1 MKRIGDVL
9 TTISI
14 PVGPAKSNGS
24 STTRPSWKC
33 EKCKDA
39 GWVRMEVPVGHP
51 NFGRLFP
58 CECKVTEQTERGREK
73 LRRLSNLEAF
83 TQHTF
88 DDFEM
93 VPGTEQAFT
102 AAREFARNPD
112 GWLYLYGGV
121 GTGKTH
127 LAVAAALEIQERN
140 GSVYFAVVPDLLDHL
155 RMTFDPAQGVAY
167 DDRFNAIRGAFL
179 LVLDDLG
186 TENTTPWAREKLYQI
201 FNHRYV
207 ERLPTIVTS
216 NRRHEDIDERIRSRL
231 LDVRYTN
238 EVNLTAEDFR
248 LRGHPNYVRGRSPQQ
263 RARGYQQGSR

>member
-14 PVGPAKSNGS
+14 PVGPANRNGS
-24 STTRPSWKC
+24 DTTKPTWKC
-33 EKCKDA
+33 AKCKDA

-58 CECKVTEQTERGREK
+58 CDCKMAEQAERGREK

-88 DDFEM
+88 DDFEI
-93 VPGTEQAFT
+93 VPGSEQAFD

-112 GWLYLYGGV
+112 GWLYLYGAV

-207 ERLPTIVTS
+207 ERLLTIVTS
-216 NRRHEDIDERIRSRL
+216 NQSHDKIDERILSRL
-231 LDVRYTN
+231 LDTHLTRDIYIDAADYRRRERPDYT
-238 EVNLTAEDFR
+238 
-248 LRGHPNYVRGRSPQQ
+248 RGRS
-263 RARGYQQGSR
+263 RSR

>member
-24 STTRPSWKC
+24 ATTKPSWKC

-58 CECKVTEQTERGREK
+58 CDCKMAEQAERGREK

-88 DDFEM
+88 DDFEV
-93 VPGTEQAFT
+93 VPGTEQALD

-112 GWLYLYGGV
+112 GWLYLYGAV
-121 GTGKTH
+121 GTGKTPPPGGGGF
-127 LAVAAALEIQERN
+127 EIREPN
-140 GSVYFAVVPDLLDHL
+140 GSVYFGVGPDLLDPL
-155 RMTFDPAQGVAY
+155 RTTFDPTQGVAY

-186 TENTTPWAREKLYQI
+186 TENTTLWAREKLYQI
-201 FNHRYV
+201 
-207 ERLPTIVTS
+207 
-216 NRRHEDIDERIRSRL
+216 
-231 LDVRYTN
+231 
-238 EVNLTAEDFR
+238 
-248 LRGHPNYVRGRSPQQ
+248 
-263 RARGYQQGSR
+263 

>member
-14 PVGPAKSNGS
+14 PVGPANRNGS
-24 STTRPSWKC
+24 STTKPSWKC

-58 CECKVTEQTERGREK
+58 CECKVAEQTERGREK

-88 DDFEM
+88 DDFEV
-93 VPGTEQAFT
+93 VPGTERAFT
-102 AAREFARNPD
+102 AARAFARNPD

-127 LAVAAALEIQERN
+127 LAVAAALEIRERN

-155 RMTFDPAQGVAY
+155 RTTFDPAQGVAY

-216 NRRHEDIDERIRSRL
+216 NRQHEDIDERIRSRL
-231 LDVRYTN
+231 LDVRYTQ
-238 EVNLTAEDFR
+238 EVHLTAEDFR
-248 LRGHPNYVRGRSPQQ
+248 LRGHPNYVRGRRP
-263 RARGYQQGSR
+263 RAARGYQAGSR